1 MNSNRES
8 DSVRRAKDILRGQSA
23 SLNDLKELAKALK
36 EEKAFGHA
44 RNILR
49 HACSHPELL
58 PRSELHT
65 HLIQQQA
72 LCTYKD
78 PELPADEK
86 FDPALTILAQLGDLR
101 TTEDQETLGQTGAIH
116 KYKWEAFGQK
126 QYLEQSLAF
135 YLRGYN
141 VGIASDYG
149 YTAINAAFVLD
160 LLASLEH
167 EEEKKTGLASE
178 LPASRQQ
185 KAKAIREEIITALP
199 PLAEQPDKAWLKQA
213 WWFYATVAEAYFGLG
228 PQDEGHYDKARE
240 WLKKGV
246 TNAKV
251 PEWERETTARQL
263 ATLARLHA
271 GEATQ
276 SLENTP
282 AWKVLR
288 DFLGAEY
295 AAGLRGIF
303 LGKVGLALS
312 GGGFRASLFHIGV
325 LARLAELDMLRHVE
339 VLSCVSGGSIVG
351 AHYYLE
357 VQKLLQGKETS
368 QEERESLQKKDD
380 AQTQGKDDAQI
391 TRDDYI
397 KIVKNLQDNFLA
409 GVQSNIRVQL
419 FGDFMANAKMIFFPN
434 TYSRTQRAGELY
446 EKELFAKVKDGKQN
460 SPRYMDDLLIHP
472 VGEPENFAPKRDN
485 WRRAAKVPILVLNAT
500 TLNTGHSWQFTATWM
515 GEPSSVIT
523 TAIDGNERLQRMYYD
538 EAPLAYIEKQAPRTG
553 RTKIRLGHAV
563 AASACVPGLFDPI
576 TLPGL
581 YENRT
586 VRLVDGGVHDN
597 QGIASL
603 LEQDCTVLLVSDAS
617 GQMETQAEPS
627 NGILGSPLR
636 SSTISQTRV
645 REVQY
650 RELDARRRSSLLRS
664 LMFIHLKKDLPS
676 KPVPWIDRERQRDDK
691 KSSQNESNGELTS
704 YGIRKDVQELL
715 AAIRTDLDSFS
726 HIEAYALMTSGY
738 RMTEHEFPRNLQRP
752 SPSPAAERWDFLDI
766 EEAMKRREGAAEL
779 KPFLGVSSELFLK
792 VWRLASRHLQIAAL
806 TPIVLLGLGFLWA
819 CWQWA
824 SFPLLTLGMIGTT
837 ILTLIIGA
845 VIGKTLLR
853 VVYFRQTLV
862 RIGLG
867 IGLSLFASLFA
878 RLHLWLFDPW
888 YLRMGH
894 IDRLRQHTGPAVG
907 PLSPSAN
914 AVTSGTHT

>member
-1 MNSNRES
+1 MNSKRES
-8 DSVRRAKDILRGQSA
+8 NNVRRAKDILRGQSA
-23 SLNDLKELAKALK
+23 SLSELVKLADALK

-44 RNILR
+44 RKILQR
-49 HACSHPELL
+49 TCSH
-58 PRSELHT
+58 SELPQQSKLHT
-65 HLIQQQA
+65 RLIQQHS

-78 PELPADEK
+78 PELPAEEK
-86 FDPALTILAQLGDLR
+86 FDRALTILAQLGDLR
-101 TTEDQETLGQTGAIH
+101 TTTDQETLGLTGAIH

-141 VGIASDYG
+141 LGIASDYG

-160 LLASLEH
+160 LLASLER

-185 KAKAIREEIITALP
+185 KAKTIREEIITALP
-199 PLAEQPDKAWLKQA
+199 PLAEQTDNAWLNQK
-213 WWFYATVAEAYFGLG
+213 WWFFATVAEAYFGLA
-228 PQDEGHYDKARE
+228 PYAEGYYNKARE
-240 WLKKGV
+240 WLEEGV
-246 TNAKV
+246 ADAKV

-263 ATLARLHA
+263 AALARLHA

-276 SLENTP
+276 SLEDTL
-282 AWKVLR
+282 AWKVIR

-357 VQKLLQGKETS
+357 VQRL
-368 QEERESLQKKDD
+368 LQKKDD
-380 AQTQGKDDAQI
+380 AQV

-397 KIVKNLQDNFLA
+397 RIVKSLQDNFLA

-419 FGDFMANAKMIFFPN
+419 LGDITANARMVFFPN

-446 EKELFAKVKDGKQN
+446 EKELFAKVDDGKQN

-500 TLNTGHSWQFTATWM
+500 SLNTGHSWQFTATWM

-523 TAIDGNERLQRMYYD
+523 TAIDGNERLRRMYYD
-538 EAPLAYIEKQAPRTG
+538 EAPLAYIEKKAPRTD

-563 AASACVPGLFDPI
+563 AASACVPGIFDPI
-576 TLPGL
+576 TFPGL
-581 YENRT
+581 YEHRT

-650 RELDARRRSSLLRS
+650 RELDARRRSSLLRG

-676 KPVPWIDRERQRDDK
+676 KPVPWIDREDQQDDK
-691 KSSQNESNGELTS
+691 ESIQNESNGLLTP

-738 RMTEHEFPRNLQRP
+738 RMTEHEFPRSLQRS
-752 SPSPAAERWDFLDI
+752 SPSPVFERWGFLDI

-779 KPFLGVSSELFLK
+779 KPFLGISSELFLK
-792 VWRLASRHLQIAAL
+792 VWRLAPHHLQVAAL
-806 TPIVLLGLGFLWA
+806 TPIVLLVLGFLWA

-837 ILTLIIGA
+837 LIILIVGA

-862 RIGLG
+862 RICLG

-878 RLHLWLFDPW
+878 RLHLKFFDPW
-888 YLRMGH
+888 YLRLGH
-894 IDRLRQHTGPAVG
+894 IDRLQQRSGAVAKPPSTPAGTV
-907 PLSPSAN
+907 
-914 AVTSGTHT
+914 VTELHNQQVSGAQ

>member
-1 MNSNRES
+1 MSSKHES
-8 DSVRRAKDILRGQSA
+8 GSVRRAKDILRGQNA
-23 SLNDLKELAKALK
+23 SLSELVTLANELKDER
-36 EEKAFGHA
+36 AFGHA
-44 RNILR
+44 RKILQC
-49 HACSHPELL
+49 ACLY
-58 PRSELHT
+58 SELPQQPKVHT
-65 HLIQQQA
+65 RLIQQQA

-78 PELPADEK
+78 PELPAEEK
-86 FDPALTILAQLGDLR
+86 FDRALKILAQLGDLR
-101 TTEDQETLGQTGAIH
+101 TTNDQETLGLAGAIH

-141 VGIASDYG
+141 LGITSDYG
-149 YTAINAAFVLD
+149 YTAINAAFVFD

-167 EEEKKTGLASE
+167 EEEKKTGLTSE

-199 PLAEQPDKAWLKQA
+199 PLAEQTDNVWLNRE
-213 WWFYATVAEAYFGLG
+213 WWFFATVGEAYFGLG
-228 PQDEGHYDKARE
+228 PYVEGYYDKAQE
-240 WLKKGV
+240 WLKDGL
-246 TNAKV
+246 TEATAR
-251 PEWERETTARQL
+251 EWERESTARQL
-263 ATLARLHA
+263 AALARLHA

-276 SLENTP
+276 SLEDTP
-282 AWKVLR
+282 AWKVIR

-295 AAGLRGIF
+295 AAGLKGIF
-303 LGKVGLALS
+303 IGKVGLALS

-357 VQKLLQGKETS
+357 VQKLL
-368 QEERESLQKKDD
+368 EEKDD
-380 AQTQGKDDAQI
+380 TQV
-391 TRDDYI
+391 TRDNYI
-397 KIVKNLQDNFLA
+397 EIVKKLQNDFLA

-419 FGDFMANAKMIFFPN
+419 LGDFRANAKMIFYPN

-446 EKELFAKVKDGKQN
+446 EKELFAKVKDGKQC

-472 VGEPENFAPKRDN
+472 KNDENFAPKRDN

-515 GEPSSVIT
+515 GEPPSVIT
-523 TAIDGNERLQRMYYD
+523 TAIDGNERLRRMYYD
-538 EAPLAYIEKQAPRTG
+538 EAPLAYIEKKVPRTD

-563 AASACVPGLFDPI
+563 AASACVPGIFDPI
-576 TLPGL
+576 TFPGL
-581 YENRT
+581 YEDRT

-636 SSTISQTRV
+636 SSSISQTRV

-650 RELDARRRSSLLRS
+650 RELDARRRSSLLRG

-676 KPVPWIDRERQRDDK
+676 KPVSWIDCEDPQEVK
-691 KSSQNESNGELTS
+691 ESTQNESNGLLTP

-738 RMTEHEFPRNLQRP
+738 RMTEHEFPQNLQRS
-752 SPSPAAERWDFLDI
+752 SPPPTHERWDFLDI

-792 VWRLASRHLQIAAL
+792 VWRLASRPLRIAAL
-806 TPIVLLGLGFLWA
+806 TPIALLGFGFLWA

-837 ILTLIIGA
+837 IFTLIIGA

-878 RLHLWLFDPW
+878 RLHLKFFDPW
-888 YLRMGH
+888 YLRLGH
-894 IDRLRQHTGPAVG
+894 IDRLRQRTGSVAEPPSTPAST
-907 PLSPSAN
+907 L
-914 AVTSGTHT
+914 VTELPNQQASRAQ